1 MGRSKSYGREA
12 RLTTSITQEVKS
24 KIRIEALTELEQF
37 DQCVEL
43 QNEVWSYDLSGM
55 MTQKVFLLASQIGGQ
70 VLGAFDGETLV
81 GYAMS
86 LPGVRNGHAYLH
98 SHHLAVLP
106 GWRDAGVGRRLKLA
120 QRDDAL
126 ERGFELME
134 WTFDPLEIKNSHLNF
149 AKLGAIS
156 RRYRHNFYGA
166 SNSPLHGG
174 LPTDRIYAEW
184 WLNSDRVKS
193 ALAGETP
200 RMQVQERVEV
210 PAAIYDWKA
219 SEADR
224 PKALSV
230 QQRNAVALE
239 AAFARGLSVLGYQRS
254 GQDDGTFLLGVWDE
268 AYKY

>member
-1 MGRSKSYGREA
+1 M
-12 RLTTSITQEVKS
+12 TTSITQEVKN

-37 DQCVEL
+37 DRCVEL

-106 GWRDAGVGRRLKLA
+106 DWRNAGVGRRLKLA

-126 ERGFELME
+126 ARGFELME

-184 WLNSDRVKS
+184 WLNSDRVKT
-193 ALAGETP
+193 ALAGGTP
-200 RMQVQERVEV
+200 RINMEERVEV
-210 PAAIYDWKA
+210 PAEIYAWKS
-219 SEADR
+219 SEAER
-224 PKALSV
+224 PKALEV
-230 QQRNAVALE
+230 QARNAAALE
-239 AAFARGLSVLGYQRS
+239 SAFARGLSVLGYERS
-254 GQDDGTFLLGVWDE
+254 SEGDGTFLLGVWDE
-268 AYKY
+268 NYEY